1 MIATA
6 LLSLTLLGL
15 SGLLL
20 DAHRRKWRAVSA
32 DTSLSPANRR
42 YAQSEYRRR
51 SRASAGI
58 GVVGLMIAVGPIIP
72 RHPIWFTIYVAL
84 LLLTT
89 ITILLLALLDI
100 WASSQRYNRLKI
112 ADQILQAKL
121 ARETDQRKSNQSP
134 PDPPTRKSPK
144 N

>member
-1 MIATA
+1 MLPAA
-6 LLSLTLLGL
+6 FLSLTLLGI

-32 DTSLSPANRR
+32 DANLSAANRR

-51 SRASAGI
+51 TRASAGI
-58 GVVGLMIAVGPIIP
+58 GVVGLMIAIGPIIP
-72 RHPIWFTIYVAL
+72 QHPIWFTIYVAL

-100 WASSQRYNRLKI
+100 WASSQRFHSLRT
-112 ADQILQAKL
+112 AEQILQARMAKEQQQHS
-121 ARETDQRKSNQSP
+121 ANQSGQKP
-134 PDPPTRKSPK
+134 STNKTRES
-144 N
+144 